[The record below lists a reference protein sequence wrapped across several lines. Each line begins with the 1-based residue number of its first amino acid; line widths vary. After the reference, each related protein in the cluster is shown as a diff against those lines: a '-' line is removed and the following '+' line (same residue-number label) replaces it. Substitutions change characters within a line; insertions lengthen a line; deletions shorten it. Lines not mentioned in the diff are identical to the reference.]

1 MRKLLQTANSR
12 VTASMLVMGMGQLLY
27 KQWGK
32 GLMFL
37 AVQLGYIYYLVTIG
51 ARDLFGF
58 FTLGSVASNP
68 WYGLEGDNSVIM
80 LIMGVLAWIVTILY
94 IVCYPFWRLSPVLCC
109 SSFANRSSSR
119 STLQSFLN

>member
-37 AVQLGYIYYLVTIG
+37 AVQLGYMCLPFVGWCHALCI
-51 ARDLFGF
+51 
-58 FTLGSVASNP
+58 S
-68 WYGLEGDNSVIM
+68 
-80 LIMGVLAWIVTILY
+80 VLAG
-94 IVCYPFWRLSPVLCC
+94 
-109 SSFANRSSSR
+109 
-119 STLQSFLN
+119 